1 MQLADTDNARDD
13 LESKLHNARGDVAG
27 ELAMLTS
34 TMVRMKEDALKQA
47 NARIDA
53 LTRELETLRQERA

>member
-1 MQLADTDNARDD
+1 
-13 LESKLHNARGDVAG
+13 
-27 ELAMLTS
+27 MLTS